1 MVALRLVAPCHA
13 SLPEMGDTS
22 PRYFTT
28 SLGLK
33 PATPRNGSWQ
43 LLTIRIHVLSFF
55 RRYGF
60 NSGGERLMSREI
72 DRPVFCCCARRVL
85 AKKVVAFPVLRGPDG
100 SGHETATTV
109 RVDIA

>member
-1 MVALRLVAPCHA
+1 
-13 SLPEMGDTS
+13 
-22 PRYFTT
+22 
-28 SLGLK
+28 
-33 PATPRNGSWQ
+33 
-43 LLTIRIHVLSFF
+43 
-55 RRYGF
+55 
-60 NSGGERLMSREI
+60 MSREI